1 MFLNGELAQF
11 GQSIR
16 LLNGRSQV
24 QILYSPIS
32 SIEEILYRKKEN
44 IIKLISKK
52 DFDELISNGIIGEC
66 SVDGNNSA
74 TGKHSSGY
82 YDVKKYNKAKRETPD
97 ASEKYLKTIAAHI
110 GVAITRHKIYIEDEY
125 VK

>member
-1 MFLNGELAQF
+1 MGALPIPATLSYRINTNG
-11 GQSIR
+11 
-16 LLNGRSQV
+16 
-24 QILYSPIS
+24 
-32 SIEEILYRKKEN
+32 KKEI

-74 TGKHSSGY
+74 IGKHSSGY

-97 ASEKYLKTIAAHI
+97 ASEKYLKSIAAHV
-110 GVAITRHKIYIEDEY
+110 GVAITKSKKIYIEDSY
-125 VK
+125 AK

>member
-1 MFLNGELAQF
+1 MGSNP
-11 GQSIR
+11 STSTT
-16 LLNGRSQV
+16 LLG
-24 QILYSPIS
+24 
-32 SIEEILYRKKEN
+32 ILYRKKEI

-66 SVDGNNSA
+66 SVGGNDNT
-74 TGKHSSGY
+74 TGRHSSGY
-82 YDVKKYNKAKRETPD
+82 YDVKKYNKEKRETPD

>member
-1 MFLNGELAQF
+1 MEKNHEDL
-11 GQSIR
+11 IR
-16 LLNGRSQV
+16 LIDGSITHTCYSILSDKYKNG
-24 QILYSPIS
+24 
-32 SIEEILYRKKEN
+32 KKAN
-44 IIKLISKK
+44 IIKLISQK

-66 SVDGNNSA
+66 SVDGNDNA

-97 ASEKYLKTIAAHI
+97 ASEKYLKTIAAHV
-110 GVAITRHKIYIEDEY
+110 GVAITKNKKIYIEDTY

>member
-1 MFLNGELAQF
+1 MQGSCPWAWR
-11 GQSIR
+11 SSR
-16 LLNGRSQV
+16 HCATTLLFRCRRN
-24 QILYSPIS
+24 LK
-32 SIEEILYRKKEN
+32 RKKEI

-52 DFDELISNGIIGEC
+52 DFNELISNGIIGEC

-97 ASEKYLKTIAAHI
+97 ASEKYLKTIDAHV
-110 GVAITRHKIYIEDEY
+110 GVEITRHKIYIEDEY

>member
-1 MFLNGELAQF
+1 M
-11 GQSIR
+11 
-16 LLNGRSQV
+16 
-24 QILYSPIS
+24 
-32 SIEEILYRKKEN
+32 
-44 IIKLISKK
+44 
-52 DFDELISNGIIGEC
+52 ISNGIIGEC
-66 SVDGNNSA
+66 SVDGNYNA

-97 ASEKYLKTIAAHI
+97 ASEKYLKSIAAHI